1 MKALLQLLLGLCLA
15 ASAFAAG
22 EAPPATAPV
31 PVTRPDEGLRFNFR
45 GAPLE
50 QVLDYLSDAAGLV
63 IVLDTPGPVRGTVD
77 MWSTQPVSKTE
88 AVSLL
93 NHALNKNGYT
103 ATLQGRSLVISTKD
117 YARRQDLPVRTGNDP
132 AAIPPTADMVTQIIP
147 LRQIGAAQA
156 AKDIATLI
164 PESTAITANDDSNS
178 LIVTDT
184 QINVRHIVELVSQL
198 DGSTASDTELKIF
211 HLHNADAT
219 EMAGLITNLYGSNT
233 SGSNSQSSGAA
244 AFRAAIFSRFAG
256 RAGGGGR
263 RGGPGAGGFSP
274 AAGADSSSHAP
285 VPTTAIADPRT
296 NSVVV
301 TAARDT
307 LGQIDDIIH
316 ALDNSDAQKQHV
328 HVYSLENADVQQVE
342 AVLKELFPSTTTNN
356 NSSTTQPDALT
367 ARAASNTQQTS
378 GSFLN
383 NTNGPQ

>member
-1 MKALLQLLLGLCLA
+1 MKALLHLLLGLCLA
-15 ASAFAAG
+15 ASAFATG
-22 EAPPATAPV
+22 DTPPATAPA
-31 PVTRPDEGLRFNFR
+31 PAPGLRFNFR

-50 QVLDYLSDAAGLV
+50 QVLNYLSDAAGLV

-77 MWSTQPVSKTE
+77 MWSTQPVSPAE

-93 NHALNKNGYT
+93 NHALNQNGCT

-117 YARRQDLPVRTGNDP
+117 AARRQDLPVRTGNDP

-211 HLHNADAT
+211 RLRNADAT
-219 EMAGLITNLYGSNT
+219 EMAGLITNLYSADA
-233 SGSNSQSSGAA
+233 SGSANAASGAA
-244 AFRAAIFSRFAG
+244 AFRAAIFSRFASRG
-256 RAGGGGR
+256 SR
-263 RGGPGAGGFSP
+263 RGGPTPGGSGS
-274 AAGADSSSHAP
+274 AGAPSSTHAP

-301 TAARDT
+301 TAARETLAQIGEIIRGLDT
-307 LGQIDDIIH
+307 
-316 ALDNSDAQKQHV
+316 SDAQKQHV

-356 NSSTTQPDALT
+356 SSSATPPDALT

-378 GSFLN
+378 GTFLN
-383 NTNGPQ
+383 NANGPQ